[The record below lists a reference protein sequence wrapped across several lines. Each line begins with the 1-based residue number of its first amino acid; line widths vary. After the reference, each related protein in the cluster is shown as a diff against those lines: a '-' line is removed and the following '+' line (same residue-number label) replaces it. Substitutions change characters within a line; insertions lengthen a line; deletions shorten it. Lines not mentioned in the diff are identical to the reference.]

1 MIASGLSGSWC
12 SLVSTLDCQS
22 RGRGFKSRRARHFN
36 ADTVARAG
44 PQGPPRRAGPRTY
57 KLVRL
62 LPVSTRR
69 RVPTRAPARSACER
83 RRGRSVLDVKTRSLY
98 NNAREAPERSPGP
111 GGRAHGGAAAASGY
125 PDFACGA
132 RGDPHRAR
140 PTRDR
145 SRVGQTTQRDHDEHL
160 SRASGPSWPPARA
173 TGPQEPC
180 GRSPRDPATAAAAA
194 LVILLDTAPVV
205 ALCDPRDAL
214 NRRALRDLDRLGREQ
229 FVLCAPVVTE
239 ACFLLPY
246 RAQRGRL
253 RRFLGEFLVAAYR
266 SDDESQLW
274 LEVLD
279 WLIHYGEHD
288 PDWADGYLAV
298 VSGRERGSRVWTYD
312 REFRTT
318 WRRPDGTRVPLAV
331 N

>member
-1 MIASGLSGSWC
+1 MTALALAGLGD
-12 SLVSTLDCQS
+12 SLVITVGCQPG
-22 RGRGFKSRRARHFN
+22 GRGFKPRRARHFN

-44 PQGPPRRAGPRTY
+44 LEGPPRRAGPRTY

-83 RRGRSVLDVKTRSLY
+83 RRGRSVLDVKTRGLY

-180 GRSPRDPATAAAAA
+180 ERSPRDPATAAAAA
-194 LVILLDTAPVV
+194 LVILLDTVPVV
-205 ALCDPRDAL
+205 ALCDPPDAP
-214 NRRALRDLDRLGREQ
+214 NRRALPDLARLGRGQ
-229 FVLCAPVVTE
+229 LGRRAPDGTG
-239 ACFLLPY
+239 ACFRLPY
-246 RAQRGRL
+246 RWPRGPL
-253 RRFLGEFLVAAYR
+253 RR
-266 SDDESQLW
+266 
-274 LEVLD
+274 
-279 WLIHYGEHD
+279 
-288 PDWADGYLAV
+288 
-298 VSGRERGSRVWTYD
+298 
-312 REFRTT
+312 
-318 WRRPDGTRVPLAV
+318 VPAR
-331 N
+331 